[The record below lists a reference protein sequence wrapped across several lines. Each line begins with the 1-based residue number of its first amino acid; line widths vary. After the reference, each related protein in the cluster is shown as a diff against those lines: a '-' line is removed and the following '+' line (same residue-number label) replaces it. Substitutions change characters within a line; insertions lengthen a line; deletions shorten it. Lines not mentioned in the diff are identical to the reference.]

1 MTTKE
6 RGKFFLFAW
15 PMIWHPLKVKLDNG
29 KKLEFFRCQE
39 DGKLVTDAM
48 GSSLQHLG
56 HRLVPCFC
64 LRWHEWLRVVMG
76 AIPT

>member
-1 MTTKE
+1 MTLKE
-6 RGKFFLFAW
+6 RWVFATQGLQI
-15 PMIWHPLKVKLDNG
+15 IWHPIKIRLDNG

-64 LRWHEWLRVVMG
+64 LRWHEWLRVTLGM
-76 AIPT
+76 IPT